1 MAINLRLT
9 PEQDRALDALARAE
23 GVSKNEA
30 AVRAILDR
38 AARLVEDAR
47 VRDLARET
55 VAEYDAVL
63 RRLGE

>member
-38 AARLVEDAR
+38 ATRLVDDER

>member
-9 PEQDRALDALARAE
+9 PEQDAALSQLADAE

-38 AARLVEDAR
+38 AARLVDDAH
-47 VRDLARET
+47 VRDLARKT

>member
-30 AVRAILDR
+30 VIRAILDR
-38 AARLVEDAR
+38 AARLVEDAC